1 MAWMSM
7 MSQNIPPTIKI
18 IPKMSRDHSPALNQ
32 DFAVFTISA
41 QSTFSPFTVQLDVIL
56 LLVTHSLTEFIFVF
70 VGTIVKDKMLLTGGL
85 YKRSS
90 VI

>member
-1 MAWMSM
+1 MR
-7 MSQNIPPTIKI
+7 
-18 IPKMSRDHSPALNQ
+18 RDHSPALNQ

-56 LLVTHSLTEFIFVF
+56 SVVVTHSLTEFISVF